1 MFTLGDKIAL
11 GMTAAVGVLGSCYG
25 RYVDNQHLSKYNMT
39 AKEYF
44 DTVMESKTI
53 EEYRKR
59 INKEEL

>member
-11 GMTAAVGVLGSCYG
+11 GITAAVGVLGSCYA
-25 RYVDNQHLSKYNMT
+25 RYVDNQRISKYNMT

-59 INKEEL
+59 INKDEL